1 MRLII
6 QPLQRGFTL
15 LEGLLSLSV
24 LMGLLALGG
33 HHIQGR
39 LEEQFCQNAAA
50 HLRIVADA
58 AERYVLDHHGPRG
71 EEKEKELWQG
81 EQKQAAKAAR
91 QSLERWR
98 YQRLIDKKYL
108 PEGFN
113 PKNLYGQRYALTV
126 QPKTAPQ
133 PHQQLLVL
141 TTEGQEIQERALQ
154 QIARQ
159 LGGRGGYISSIDKD
173 PKNDF
178 YITGSQRR
186 WTLPLPPETTY
197 QSPGGS
203 KKAKPTQPIYPDP
216 GHLASLSLLYEDG
229 VLRGSTLLH
238 RTAVPHQPQ
247 LNQMETDLVMQRHQ
261 IVFNQGQH
269 SGTVNA
275 QKLELSDKQPGGGL
289 YPREIKIA
297 MTPEKITFTGERL
310 PAQWRHQVKTYSAPE
325 LHRHWNKLPYYEL
338 RQDINNSETEQF
350 ADEICATEVDDQWGK
365 FSTMGRLFLLGFDQH
380 PESRLYLCGHAPASS
395 SIGAGP
401 KAQLLHSIN
410 YPLSQRYID
419 LFKASNKNFV
429 NLKDYVLD
437 EFGIS
442 VDDKQLDAILNVLYR
457 QPNKSQPK

>member
-1 MRLII
+1 MKSISK
-6 QPLQRGFTL
+6 LQRGFTL

-58 AERYVLDHHGPRG
+58 AERYVLDNYGQLG
-71 EEKEKELWQG
+71 LDKEQQQWQR
-81 EQKQAAKAAR
+81 EQEQTAEADR

-98 YQRLIDKKYL
+98 YQRLITQHYL
-108 PEGFN
+108 PDGFN
-113 PKNLYGQRYALTV
+113 EKNLYGQCYSLTV
-126 QPKTAPQ
+126 KHQVAPQ
-133 PHQQLLVL
+133 PHQQLLVI
-141 TTEGQEIQERALQ
+141 TTEGRDIQERALQ

-173 PKNDF
+173 PKNNF
-178 YITGSQRR
+178 YLTGNQRQ
-186 WTLPLPPETTY
+186 WQLPLPPETTY
-197 QSPGGS
+197 QSPWGP
-203 KKAKPTQPIYPDP
+203 KKAKPTPPTYPDP
-216 GHLASLSLLYEDG
+216 GHLASLSLLYDDE

-238 RTAVPHQPQ
+238 RTVVSGKPQ

-261 IVFNQGQH
+261 IVFNQGQR

-275 QKLELSDKQPGGGL
+275 QKLELIAKQPGGGL

-325 LHRHWNKLPYYEL
+325 LHRYWNKLPYYEL
-338 RQDINNSETEQF
+338 RQDINNAETEQF

-442 VDDKQLDAILNVLYR
+442 VDDKQLEAILNVLYR